1 MGLKR
6 GAIGNTLGEHIGNLE
21 GTYWEQRTNE
31 NKSRHFKHMLSF
43 PIGCMKF
50 LLPKLFITILAW
62 ANNTPSINWGYLFYY
77 IGCWIGLCVGEQK
90 KLSWP
95 MKLLDLVIWIFLLN
109 YLKWT
114 NSCYCKLGFLHITC
128 ALCSKPRQIGTFVEK
143 LLGQKMVDEIDS
155 LFPCLRMF
163 LDEKFCNTHFLE
175 CAMPKTAIFHS
186 TRAPY

>member
-50 LLPKLFITILAW
+50 LLPKLFITI
-62 ANNTPSINWGYLFYY
+62 
-77 IGCWIGLCVGEQK
+77 
-90 KLSWP
+90 

-163 LDEKFCNTHFLE
+163 LDEEFCNTHFLE